1 MLHWRQPPASPGQW
15 LVLVRVRGEDRGHG
29 PRAHR
34 LGWEPLGQVRVNTDI
49 VDCDQMYIWW
59 RGKGKILVAVRV
71 SSPRCASRR
80 TLMRMLCRSQITEN
94 RGEIFFVVLDKN
106 YLCSFNTAR
115 RLKLLEKKEESCLAL
130 ASGLWQPETVWNDI
144 ACYHPKVTW

>member
-1 MLHWRQPPASPGQW
+1 
-15 LVLVRVRGEDRGHG
+15 
-29 PRAHR
+29 
-34 LGWEPLGQVRVNTDI
+34 
-49 VDCDQMYIWW
+49 
-59 RGKGKILVAVRV
+59 
-71 SSPRCASRR
+71 
-80 TLMRMLCRSQITEN
+80 MRMLCRSQITEN

-144 ACYHPKVTW
+144 ACYHPKVT